1 LITLEQSAFCAHS
14 TPVKNETKK
23 RLRPAKNLSL
33 LPELVRK
40 IEMLASAEGRSI
52 SSYVE
57 QLMREDVETYEKE
70 KGLIKLPAE
79 PLRVVTTKTPRP
91 VRLAKKK
98 KGDSDAACA

>member
-1 LITLEQSAFCAHS
+1 M
-14 TPVKNETKK
+14 KNETKK

-33 LPELVRK
+33 LPELVQK

-70 KGLIKLPAE
+70 KGLIELPVPA
-79 PLRVVTTKTPRP
+79 LRVVTTKTPLP
-91 VRLAKKK
+91 VRLTKKK
-98 KGDSDAACA
+98 KGDSDAASA